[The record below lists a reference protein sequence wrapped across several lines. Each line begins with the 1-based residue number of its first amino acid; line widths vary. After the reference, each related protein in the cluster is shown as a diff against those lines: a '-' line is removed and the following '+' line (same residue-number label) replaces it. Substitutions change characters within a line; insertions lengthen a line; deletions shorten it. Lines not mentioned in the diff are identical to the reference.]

1 MAITI
6 AVSKI
11 RLVRE
16 SNHKYDIP
24 SKQIH
29 GPEDAVRAINE
40 VLHLNDEAQEVFGAI
55 FLCTKNNIIGLMELT
70 RGSLNASVVHP
81 REVFKAALL
90 HNAASVIVFHNHPSG
105 DPSPSRED
113 LAVTQR
119 LVKSGRLLDI
129 PVLDHIIVG
138 DNRFLSLKER
148 NQML

>member
-90 HNAASVIVFHNHPSG
+90 HNAASVIVFHNHPVNKPII
-105 DPSPSRED
+105 PSFPIR
-113 LAVTQR
+113 
-119 LVKSGRLLDI
+119 KI
-129 PVLDHIIVG
+129 MIFI
-138 DNRFLSLKER
+138 
-148 NQML
+148 